1 VIRLE
6 EEPPAPLDRL
16 EAILLGAPDG
26 RMDLSAAA
34 ALCLKAASGA
44 LAGRVMAALASGDGR
59 FVVGDGMVRLREKPP
74 EPPLLLEEAEFA
86 VVDFE
91 TNGLGGPERAIEIGV
106 ALFRGGREVGAF
118 ESLLQPDTG
127 LSSFVTGL
135 TGIREEDLRGAP
147 RFESVWPPLES
158 LLRGRVLT
166 AHNLA
171 FDRRILRMEAARL
184 GSALPETA
192 GEVCTLRLARA
203 VLGRAESRGLDALAL
218 RFGLSFSARHRA
230 LDDARVAGRLLFRLI
245 ESARERWEVRTLED
259 LARIQGTRPKVR
271 SRGAERCS
279 P

>member
-1 VIRLE
+1 MSRRE
-6 EEPPAPLDRL
+6 EGPAAPLDRL
-16 EAILLGAPDG
+16 EAVLLGAPEG
-26 RMDLSAAA
+26 RMDLAEAA
-34 ALCLKAASGA
+34 ALCLKAASGT
-44 LAGRVMAALASGDGR
+44 LADRVMAALAAGDAR
-59 FVVGDGMVRLREKPP
+59 FAVGDGTVRLRVRPP
-74 EPPLLLEEAEFA
+74 EPPLDLEEAEFA

-91 TNGLGGPERAIEIGV
+91 TNGLGGCERAIEVGV

-127 LSSFVTGL
+127 LSSFVVGL

-147 RFESVWPPLES
+147 RFESVWAPLKS

-171 FDRRILRMEAARL
+171 FDRRVLRMEAVRMGA
-184 GSALPETA
+184 ALPKTA

-245 ESARERWEVRTLED
+245 EAARERLEVRTLDD
-259 LARIQGTRPKVR
+259 LARLQGTRPKVR
-271 SRGAERCS
+271 RAKT
-279 P
+279 